1 MTASGTVDK
10 AMDAFRGV
18 ARTFWG
24 PLKKIV
30 TFSRGRSMEVEKR
43 ITRLEDEQA
52 VRDAHISYVN
62 AYDSGDIDG
71 IMVLFSEDALLINSR
86 GSFVGKPLIRQS
98 YEWVNARRVV
108 SFHNV
113 TSTLVRFDP
122 EDGSA
127 WLTAYYQVPSK
138 RPSGEI
144 HFNFGTYALRLVKE
158 GGEWRIAQ
166 MRITGDLH
174 TSLQPVPSSSTGD
187 GPPPTFEQSSRN
199 LPMNEAAR

>member
-1 MTASGTVDK
+1 MAGSSTADK
-10 AMDAFRGV
+10 AMDAFRAV

-24 PLKKIV
+24 PLKRV
-30 TFSRGRSMEVEKR
+30 AALRHGRSAGLEER
-43 ITRLEDEQA
+43 LARLEDEQA
-52 VRDAHISYVN
+52 VRDAHIAYVN

-71 IMVLFSEDALLINSR
+71 IMALFAEDALLINSR
-86 GSFVGKPLIRQS
+86 GSFLGKPLIRQG
-98 YEWVNARRVV
+98 YEWVNARRLI

-122 EDGSA
+122 DDGSA

-144 HFNFGTYALRLVKE
+144 HFNFGTYALRLVKQ

-174 TSLQPVPSSSTGD
+174 TSLKPVPSSSTGG
-187 GPPPTFEQSSRN
+187 GPAPSFEQNSRD
-199 LPMNEAAR
+199 LPMNEVAR